1 MDAFLHIYDQRV
13 NPKLM
18 VRRINISF
26 NHVLPKEKAQL
37 QPTIKQYD
45 LFTNIDDEEQ
55 KDAID
60 QVNLQ
65 KEKKV
70 QEAIITIKQKF
81 GKNAVLKGTNYMESA
96 TGRKRNKQIGG
107 HKE

>member
-1 MDAFLHIYDQRV
+1 M
-13 NPKLM
+13 
-18 VRRINISF
+18 NI
-26 NHVLPKEKAQL
+26 VQ
-37 QPTIKQYD
+37 
-45 LFTNIDDEEQ
+45 
-55 KDAID
+55 
-60 QVNLQ
+60 LQ

-70 QEAIITIKQKF
+70 QEAILTIKQKF